1 MAYMYKEIF
10 HNSKNNLIYIALTG
24 QNTAESNSAAIAE
37 EVLERT
43 AGHKVMGLVWE
54 AFITV
59 WEKFSDFFYFKKW
72 QEKMPHYENTP
83 RDKWP
88 QIPEDKSP
96 WNWLTHEVYSLFQ
109 ICSTTIKK
117 GAYKTK

>member
-54 AFITV
+54 AFMTV
-59 WEKFSDFFYFKKW
+59 WEKFSDF
-72 QEKMPHYENTP
+72 
-83 RDKWP
+83 
-88 QIPEDKSP
+88 
-96 WNWLTHEVYSLFQ
+96 LLFQ
-109 ICSTTIKK
+109 KVAGKNAPLWEHTTRQM
-117 GAYKTK
+117 TTNTRR